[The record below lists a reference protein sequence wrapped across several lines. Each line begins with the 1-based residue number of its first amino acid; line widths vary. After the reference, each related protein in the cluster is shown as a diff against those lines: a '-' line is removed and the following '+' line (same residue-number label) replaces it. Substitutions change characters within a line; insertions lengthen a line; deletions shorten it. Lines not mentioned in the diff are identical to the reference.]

1 MPTLEYVRS
10 EIEHMRRQIGRQQK
24 EIQSLRRAGIAT
36 ASAELL
42 LERMQTKVDSLCADR
57 DRLIGD
63 ARFAAKT
70 YASGKPIK
78 GTPSHR
84 RA

>member
-1 MPTLEYVRS
+1 MPTLEYIRC

-24 EIQSLRRAGIAT
+24 EILSLQRAGIAT
-36 ASAELL
+36 ASAQTLL
-42 LERMQTKVDSLCADR
+42 TRMQAKVDGLVEER
-57 DRLIGD
+57 DRRRGEAKLG
-63 ARFAAKT
+63 KT
-70 YASGKPIK
+70 YDSGKRIN